1 MYDSIIEKLNSQID
15 NKKTVH
21 AYLFEINNYDEDYK
35 VVLNFVKMLLSNLK
49 YDEVIVTVN
58 TRNKVLTE
66 VLIAR
71 CLECLN
77 EGVEFND

>member
-1 MYDSIIEKLNSQID
+1 MSGTVKIDRYKSILHGD
-15 NKKTVH
+15 NGH
-21 AYLFEINNYDEDYK
+21 IRD
-35 VVLNFVKMLLSNLK
+35 LK
-49 YDEVIVTVN
+49 YDEIIVTVN

-66 VLIAR
+66 VLIVR

>member
-1 MYDSIIEKLNSQID
+1 MSGTLKIDRYKSILRGD
-15 NKKTVH
+15 NGYIK
-21 AYLFEINNYDEDYK
+21 D
-35 VVLNFVKMLLSNLK
+35 LK

-66 VLIAR
+66 VLLVR

>member
-1 MYDSIIEKLNSQID
+1 MSGTVKID
-15 NKKTVH
+15 RYVS
-21 AYLFEINNYDEDYK
+21 
-35 VVLNFVKMLLSNLK
+35 VLRGDNGFIKDLK

-66 VLIAR
+66 VLIVR

>member
-1 MYDSIIEKLNSQID
+1 MTGTVKIDRYKSILRGD
-15 NKKTVH
+15 NGSIK
-21 AYLFEINNYDEDYK
+21 D
-35 VVLNFVKMLLSNLK
+35 LK

-58 TRNKVLTE
+58 TRNKILTE

-77 EGVEFND
+77 EGIEFND

>member
-1 MYDSIIEKLNSQID
+1 MTGTVKIDRYKSILRGD
-15 NKKTVH
+15 NGSIK
-21 AYLFEINNYDEDYK
+21 D
-35 VVLNFVKMLLSNLK
+35 LK
-49 YDEVIVTVN
+49 YDETIVTVN

>member
-1 MYDSIIEKLNSQID
+1 MSGTVKIDRYKSILRGD
-15 NKKTVH
+15 NGSIK
-21 AYLFEINNYDEDYK
+21 D
-35 VVLNFVKMLLSNLK
+35 LK

-66 VLIAR
+66 VLIVR

>member
-1 MYDSIIEKLNSQID
+1 MAGTVKIDRYKSILRGD
-15 NKKTVH
+15 NGSIK
-21 AYLFEINNYDEDYK
+21 D
-35 VVLNFVKMLLSNLK
+35 LK

-58 TRNKVLTE
+58 TRNKILTE
-66 VLIAR
+66 VLIVR

>member
-1 MYDSIIEKLNSQID
+1 MSGTVKID
-15 NKKTVH
+15 RYVS
-21 AYLFEINNYDEDYK
+21 
-35 VVLNFVKMLLSNLK
+35 VLRGDNGFIKDLK

-58 TRNKVLTE
+58 TRNKILTE
-66 VLIAR
+66 VLIVR

>member
-1 MYDSIIEKLNSQID
+1 MTGTVKIDRYKSILRGD
-15 NKKTVH
+15 NGSIK
-21 AYLFEINNYDEDYK
+21 D
-35 VVLNFVKMLLSNLK
+35 LK

>member
-1 MYDSIIEKLNSQID
+1 MAGTVKIDRYKSILRGD
-15 NKKTVH
+15 NGSIK
-21 AYLFEINNYDEDYK
+21 D
-35 VVLNFVKMLLSNLK
+35 LK

-66 VLIAR
+66 VLIVR

>member
-1 MYDSIIEKLNSQID
+1 MTGTVKIDRYKSILRGD
-15 NKKTVH
+15 NGSIK
-21 AYLFEINNYDEDYK
+21 D
-35 VVLNFVKMLLSNLK
+35 LK

-66 VLIAR
+66 VLIVR

>member
-1 MYDSIIEKLNSQID
+1 MSGTVKID
-15 NKKTVH
+15 RYVS
-21 AYLFEINNYDEDYK
+21 
-35 VVLNFVKMLLSNLK
+35 VLRGDNGFIKDLK

-66 VLIAR
+66 VLIVR

-77 EGVEFND
+77 EGIEFND

>member
-1 MYDSIIEKLNSQID
+1 MSGTVKID
-15 NKKTVH
+15 RYVS
-21 AYLFEINNYDEDYK
+21 
-35 VVLNFVKMLLSNLK
+35 VLRGDNGFIKDLK
-49 YDEVIVTVN
+49 YDDVIVTVN

-66 VLIAR
+66 VLIVR

>member
-1 MYDSIIEKLNSQID
+1 MSGTVKID
-15 NKKTVH
+15 R
-21 AYLFEINNYDEDYK
+21 YMS
-35 VVLNFVKMLLSNLK
+35 VLRGDNGFIKDLK

-66 VLIAR
+66 VLIVR

-77 EGVEFND
+77 EGIEFND

>member
-1 MYDSIIEKLNSQID
+1 MAGTVKIDRYKSILRGD
-15 NKKTVH
+15 NGSIK
-21 AYLFEINNYDEDYK
+21 D
-35 VVLNFVKMLLSNLK
+35 LK

-66 VLIAR
+66 VLIVR

-77 EGVEFND
+77 EGIEFND

>member
-1 MYDSIIEKLNSQID
+1 MSGTVKID
-15 NKKTVH
+15 RYVS
-21 AYLFEINNYDEDYK
+21 
-35 VVLNFVKMLLSNLK
+35 VLRGDNGFIKDLK